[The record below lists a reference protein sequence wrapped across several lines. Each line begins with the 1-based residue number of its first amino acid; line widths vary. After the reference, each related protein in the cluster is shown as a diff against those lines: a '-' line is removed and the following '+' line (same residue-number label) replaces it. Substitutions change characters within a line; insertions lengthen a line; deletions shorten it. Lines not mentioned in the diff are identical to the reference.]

1 MSNEQTDIP
10 PVNMIKNE
18 LSAFEERVPAW
29 GLTVFTIDGY
39 IIAHS
44 STAQKIPEGIE
55 YAISSLSAGLI
66 TISEDFIRMVDQT
79 KLFKEVLVDSVDE
92 TGENAFSIILRTIAD
107 NVMLACV
114 FPKTSQLG
122 LITFEIDNLS
132 DRIRE
137 ITREWDVKL
146 HSETLT

>member
-1 MSNEQTDIP
+1 MSGEQIDIP
-10 PVNMIKNE
+10 PVTMISNE
-18 LSAFEERVPAW
+18 LSAFEERVPVW

-44 STAQKIPEGIE
+44 SAAQKIPEGIE

-66 TISEDFIRMVDQT
+66 TISEDFIRMVDQA
-79 KLFKEVLVDSVDE
+79 KLFQQVLVDSVDE
-92 TGENAFSIILRTIAD
+92 TGESALSIILRTIAD

-114 FPKTSQLG
+114 FPKTTQLG
-122 LITFEIDNLS
+122 LITFEIDTLS